1 MPRPQIDEELHAKV
15 RQIHTQIEGDSPESF
30 QEALETVVSL
40 ALGQAE
46 KEGKPLEDWYLGKNV
61 ERAYKTFRSTIGEDS
76 HESAANGDE
85 KEKSHQK
92 SSQPNYLPGGTTSID
107 LDQLESTAVFKTEL
121 NKDGSALIPPA
132 ERRAAQLSEGDLLQV
147 IAKRIEENSRDD
159 IN

>member
-61 ERAYKTFRSTIGEDS
+61 ERAYKTFRSTMGEVSQDTHVDRDETNRS
-76 HESAANGDE
+76 NGN
-85 KEKSHQK
+85 
-92 SSQPNYLPGGTTSID
+92 SSQSSQSFGGSTSMNF
-107 LDQLESTAVFKTEL
+107 DQLESTAVFKTEL
-121 NKDGSALIPPA
+121 GKDGETKIPAA
-132 ERRAAQLSEGDLLQV
+132 ERRAAQLSEGDLIQV
-147 IAKRIEENSRDD
+147 IAKHIE
-159 IN
+159 